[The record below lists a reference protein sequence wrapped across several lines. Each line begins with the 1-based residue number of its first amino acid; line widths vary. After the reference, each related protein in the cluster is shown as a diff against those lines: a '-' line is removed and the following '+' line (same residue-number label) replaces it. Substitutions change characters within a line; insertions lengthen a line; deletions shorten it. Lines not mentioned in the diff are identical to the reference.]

1 MKASPSDTTT
11 LHKLL
16 QTGRRYKIEKKQILQ
31 STDDR
36 QVVNLLISG
45 FIRRYMITNDGS
57 VGVQIVYGPG
67 DVFPLT
73 IAFKKLFNQDL
84 YKGPETF
91 FYEATSTVD
100 IYSIDAES
108 FAEKFKNDPT
118 LYADLLQES
127 GKHLESCVHSLENLT
142 LKTSYH
148 RVAHQLLYFAKKFGT
163 PINSGVCINMPLSHQ
178 AIADVLS
185 VTRETVTNSMKELR
199 KKRLITSDKN
209 ITVPSMKKLE
219 EEAYG

>member
-1 MKASPSDTTT
+1 MSA
-11 LHKLL
+11 LHEIL
-16 QTGRRYKIEKKQILQ
+16 QSGRRYKIEKRQILQ

-36 QVVNLLISG
+36 QVVNLLVSG
-45 FIRRYMITNDGS
+45 FIRRYMISNDGS

-73 IAFKKLFNQDL
+73 IAFKALFNQDL

-91 FYEATSTVD
+91 FYEATSDVD
-100 IYSIDAES
+100 IHSVNVDTLT
-108 FAEKFKNDPT
+108 EKFKDNPM

-127 GKHLESCVHSLENLT
+127 GKHLESCVQSLENLT

-148 RVAHQLLYFAKKFGT
+148 RVAHQLLYFAKKFGKT
-163 PINSGVCINMPLSHQ
+163 TTSGICINMPLSHQ
-178 AIADVLS
+178 AIADILS
-185 VTRETVTNSMKELR
+185 ITRETVTNSMKELR
-199 KKRLITSDKN
+199 KKNLIKSAKF
-209 ITVPSMKKLE
+209 ITVTNIEKLQ